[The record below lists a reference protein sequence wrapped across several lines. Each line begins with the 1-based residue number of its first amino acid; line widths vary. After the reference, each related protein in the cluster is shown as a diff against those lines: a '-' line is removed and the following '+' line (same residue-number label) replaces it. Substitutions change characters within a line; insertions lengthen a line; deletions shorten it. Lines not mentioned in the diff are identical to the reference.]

1 LNRKFGNPTK
11 GAPRSIIA
19 TRIVMSTAFLRVRRH
34 ERLRQVL
41 AEVRFVVA
49 DRNRPCGNPW
59 KRKPSKKM
67 RPALGG
73 ELAAREPVWD
83 GEGWGCDRVAC
94 LLVLICC
101 YRASR
106 ALAVA
111 TAGRLSPSETQT
123 FASLCD

>member
-49 DRNRPCGNPW
+49 DRNRPCENL
-59 KRKPSKKM
+59 SLEAEALKKDAASSWG
-67 RPALGG
+67 RTGRARTGLGRG
-73 ELAAREPVWD
+73 GV
-83 GEGWGCDRVAC
+83 GM
-94 LLVLICC
+94 
-101 YRASR
+101 
-106 ALAVA
+106 
-111 TAGRLSPSETQT
+111 
-123 FASLCD
+123 